1 MERRGL
7 KDFSYKGKAL
17 LLILLILVFQLTVS
31 VMHRSRYFID
41 EDNNRK
47 NDYCCVEMT
56 RDAERFFE
64 GLGITAYT
72 IVGYKYNYSNITDCN
87 HKLRQK
93 TVSGLLPDLD
103 SAHMWL
109 ILDFGWIQVPYE
121 STLLMP
127 LDPKIY
133 GYEDIAISQGFF
145 VNGKQV
151 ANNLKDM
158 EWVDWIG

>member
-7 KDFSYKGKAL
+7 KDFSYKGKAV

-31 VMHRSRYFID
+31 VMHKSRYYIS
-41 EDNNRK
+41 EDRK

-56 RDAERFFE
+56 RDAEHFFE
-64 GLGITAYT
+64 SLGINAYT
-72 IVGYKYNYSNITDCN
+72 VVGHKYNYSNITDCN
-87 HKLRQK
+87 HKLQQK
-93 TVSGLLPDLD
+93 TVRGLLPELD
-103 SAHMWL
+103 YSHMWL
-109 ILDFGWIQVPYE
+109 ILDFGWIQIPYE

-127 LDPKIY
+127 LDPMIY

-145 VNGKQV
+145 VNGKQI
-151 ANNLKDM
+151 ANDIDDM